1 MRAGRWDGYGFGVT
15 STQASDSIPGLDQPL
30 YGASP
35 GSSLRRFW
43 LKYVTF
49 TGRAS
54 RAEYWWVWLVN
65 GLISAV
71 VLVITLLIESV
82 LTEQS
87 WLHLWEAASPVAD
100 ALQAVWLAATVVPTL
115 AVSMRRLHDTNRSGW
130 WCLLLAPVLA
140 INVWSIVADLSPSFF
155 YLTTGAGGT
164 AVQFVFAAA
173 SILML
178 VFVVSGP
185 KPDGERFDR
194 DHQTTS
200 GTTEL
205 RGDPPSRGR

>member
-1 MRAGRWDGYGFGVT
+1 MT
-15 STQASDSIPGLDQPL
+15 STQALVSPPALGQPL

-35 GSSLRRFW
+35 GSSVRRFW
-43 LKYVTF
+43 LKYATF

-82 LTEQS
+82 LTGQS

-100 ALQAVWLAATVVPTL
+100 ALQSVWLAATAVPTF

-130 WCLLLAPVLA
+130 WCLLLVPVLA
-140 INVWSIVADLSPSFF
+140 TNVWSIVADLSPSLLR
-155 YLTTGAGGT
+155 LTIGAGGT
-164 AVQFVFAAA
+164 AVQLVFTAA
-173 SILML
+173 SILLL
-178 VFVVSGP
+178 VFLVSGP
-185 KPDGERFDR
+185 KPGGERFDR
-194 DHQTTS
+194 DHQTM
-200 GTTEL
+200 
-205 RGDPPSRGR
+205 